1 MRVLVAFATRHGA
14 TAGIA
19 ERIGERL
26 RAAGLEAD
34 VVPVGSVRCPASYD
48 AFVIGAAAYMFHWL
62 KEASAF
68 VDRNRKLL
76 AARPVWLFSSGP
88 LGSDPV
94 NEKGEDQLVVS
105 VPKEFTRYHAEL
117 HPRGERVFF
126 GALDPSAPPIGVAER
141 LMHLMPAARDALPHG
156 DFRDWPAIDAWA
168 DGIAADLLAVPA
180 AGAGSTPV
188 STAAG

>member
-1 MRVLVAFATRHGA
+1 MRVLVGYATRHGS

-34 VVPVGSVRCPASYD
+34 VIPVGTVRYPAPYD

-76 AARPVWLFSSGP
+76 AERPVWLFSSGP
-88 LGSDPV
+88 LGTDPV
-94 NEKGEDQLVVS
+94 NEKGEDQLVAS
-105 VPKEFTRYHAEL
+105 VPKEFPRYRAEL
-117 HPRGERVFF
+117 HPRGEQVFF
-126 GALDPSAPPIGVAER
+126 GALDPSAAPIGVAER

-168 DGIAADLLAVPA
+168 DGIATDLLASQAV
-180 AGAGSTPV
+180 GAGSTPA